1 MRAGIAVIG
10 SANVDFIIKV
20 ERLPDVGETVT
31 GGEFLQAYGGKGA
44 NQAVAA
50 ARAGAQTTFVT
61 CLGEDVYAPIML
73 DNFRRDNIVTDR
85 ILRLPNFAT
94 GSALIMV
101 DRSGQNFISVAP
113 GANYALEPR
122 YVDDCFDLIR
132 QSAML
137 VMQMEIPVST
147 TLRILELAA
156 RSGIP
161 VLFNY
166 APAHTHEIPVSS
178 QMHGLIVNENEASQL
193 TGLPVET
200 LGQASRAA
208 KMLLAKGPQFVV
220 LTLGAAGAYAAS
232 ADLQAHIPTF
242 KVMPVDTTAAGDVFC
257 GALAVALVEGK
268 PLLQAVQ
275 FANAASALSVTRM
288 GAQPSIPQR
297 AAIEAFL
304 QSAGPAV

>member
-10 SANVDFIIKV
+10 SANVDFIMKV
-20 ERLPDVGETVT
+20 ERLPEVGETVT
-31 GGEFLQAYGGKGA
+31 GGEFLQTFGGKGA

-61 CLGEDVYAPIML
+61 CLGDDVYAPIML
-73 DNFRRDNIVTDR
+73 DNFKRDGIITDW

-101 DRSGQNFISVAP
+101 DCIGQNFIAVAP
-113 GANYALEPR
+113 GANYALEP
-122 YVDDCFDLIR
+122 VHIDNGTDLIQR
-132 QSAML
+132 SAML

-147 TLRILELAA
+147 TLHILEIAA
-156 RSGIP
+156 RFGTP

-166 APAHTHEIPVSS
+166 APAHSHEIPISS
-178 QMHGLIVNENEASQL
+178 QIHGLIVNEIEASGL

-200 LGQASRAA
+200 LDQAAEAA
-208 KMLLAKGPQFVV
+208 KMLLAKGPKLVV
-220 LTLGAAGAYAAS
+220 LTLGAEGAYVAS
-232 ADLQAHIPTF
+232 AEFQAHVPTY
-242 KVMPVDTTAAGDVFC
+242 KVTPVDTTAAGDVFC

-268 PLLQAVQ
+268 PLREAVQ

-288 GAQPSIPQR
+288 GAQPSIPLR
-297 AAIEAFL
+297 TAIDAFL
-304 QSAGPAV
+304 RNPP